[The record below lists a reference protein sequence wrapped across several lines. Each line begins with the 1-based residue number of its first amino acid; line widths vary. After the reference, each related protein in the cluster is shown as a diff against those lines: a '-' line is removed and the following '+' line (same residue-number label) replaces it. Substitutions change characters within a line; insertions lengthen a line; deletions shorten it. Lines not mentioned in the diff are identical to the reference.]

1 MSGRAEN
8 RTNDL
13 EKRRAEFLQERARI
27 DKVVALQKRREAA
40 ARRHWAVDGF
50 VKQVVLAI
58 LKITSGRFEPCALF
72 LERESRRRKWPQK
85 SVHEIMAVVRT
96 VEAACAEDIEGVAPA
111 LAQRTAHNY
120 VTQWRVA
127 QWVYSNNVEKGVAM
141 PSCLIVAEFRRLLAE
156 IDVEVSLRAYLVE
169 LGVSFFVIGAA
180 IDPRSAFER
189 QRCASVDSALAFSIS
204 RAIRM
209 FKTPGAH

>member
-72 LERESRRRKWPQK
+72 LEREPAGKIKLKVVCLSLVTRCLVPPDFFRSSRC
-85 SVHEIMAVVRT
+85 
-96 VEAACAEDIEGVAPA
+96 VEG
-111 LAQRTAHNY
+111 L
-120 VTQWRVA
+120 
-127 QWVYSNNVEKGVAM
+127 
-141 PSCLIVAEFRRLLAE
+141 
-156 IDVEVSLRAYLVE
+156 
-169 LGVSFFVIGAA
+169 
-180 IDPRSAFER
+180 
-189 QRCASVDSALAFSIS
+189 
-204 RAIRM
+204 
-209 FKTPGAH
+209 